1 MSTNRYG
8 PNYGNVLEQNR
19 TPEMLKRMWF
29 NGTRPDP
36 RDHYHTNE
44 NSPERRRRRIV
55 SMGIDLEVSSIA
67 VYLQEE
73 RVRLSRRHKCRP
85 VSLLEESRCVELA
98 AVIRKG
104 AVENPGAFFDNQGT
118 RLREGDMLLA
128 TREEWV
134 LFFTLAGWPPRV
146 AEKLAPA
153 ADEERRAA

>member
-1 MSTNRYG
+1 MRTNRYG
-8 PNYGNVLEQNR
+8 MNYGNLLEQNR
-19 TPEMLKRMWF
+19 TPEILKRMWF

-44 NSPERRRRRIV
+44 NSPERRRRRIT

-98 AVIRKG
+98 
-104 AVENPGAFFDNQGT
+104 VENPGAFFDNAGT

-128 TREEWV
+128 TRSEWV
-134 LFFTLAGWPPRV
+134 MFFTLAGWPPRV